1 MKQNCTSRAHAGVMI
16 TTCGQRHLGA
26 ALGDRTFVRKFVVE
40 KVTGWVKEMERLATI
55 ARVQPQASHT
65 VSIYSWADA

>member
-1 MKQNCTSRAHAGVMI
+1 MKPEHLNKAELHFQGTGVMI

-26 ALGDRTFVRKFVVE
+26 ALGEFVVE

-65 VSIYSWADA
+65 VYIYSWADA